1 MISNLDS
8 PQNYSLKYGILILST
23 VSSLFL
29 IWWTMVR
36 QESVDWIS
44 GQVVH
49 QPNTYAISQTEQG
62 LTVVSNIFYNF
73 QIVLPAGF
81 KVQESRNPVYYY
93 EDKNETI
100 CQIKN
105 QILSYNSQTEADN
118 FIEQDKSLTQAWAGQ
133 NQALKKEIDDED
145 SYIYQLLVPLDN
157 NIIRY
162 ILTANPE
169 NKQTCLKFF
178 ERIKASF
185 TEI

>member
-1 MISNLDS
+1 MIFNQES
-8 PQNYSLKYGILILST
+8 PQNYYLKFGILILST
-23 VSSLFL
+23 FTSIFL
-29 IWWTMVR
+29 IWYTMVR

-62 LTVVSNIFYNF
+62 LTVVSNILYNF
-73 QIVLPAGF
+73 QIILPAGF

-93 EDKNETI
+93 GKENKII

-105 QILSYNSQTEADN
+105 QILSYNSQTEALN

-133 NQALKKEIDDED
+133 NQAFKKEVDDS
-145 SYIYQLLVPLDN
+145 SYTYVLLVPLDK
-157 NIIRY
+157 IVVRFT
-162 ILTANPE
+162 LTADPE
-169 NKQTCLKFF
+169 NKLTCLKFF

-185 TEI
+185 KEI